1 MKIRKRRDGSAKRL
15 RIGLNGC
22 FFPSVSATKRGV
34 IGDQTKKKKP
44 WAKKRLGDMRQL
56 FLFGNASRVHDTQVI

>member
-15 RIGLNGC
+15 RIGLNGW
-22 FFPSVSATKRGV
+22 FFPFCLGYKEGNDRGPNKK
-34 IGDQTKKKKP
+34 KKKKP

-56 FLFGNASRVHDTQVI
+56 FLFGDAS

>member
-22 FFPSVSATKRGV
+22 FFPFCLGYKEGSDRGPN
-34 IGDQTKKKKP
+34 KKKK
-44 WAKKRLGDMRQL
+44 KNMGEKEVG
-56 FLFGNASRVHDTQVI
+56 